1 MAKEC
6 PSCGK
11 HAMEPRTGEFRFDP
25 PPNIPGGTMVIQGAA
40 WEECLQCGE
49 QLLPPELNNALDAEQ
64 YKRIGLLGPDK
75 IKDARQRAGLTQ
87 AEMSQFLGVGEKTY
101 TRWESGRSI
110 HNKSSDNLIRLADR
124 YPELFVQMEA
134 QRDPNRENLIAE
146 YFRGLDKP
154 WELNTYAMAAH
165 GAELDP
171 AMTGLLLERLR
182 LIAEN
187 RRKG

>member
-6 PSCGK
+6 PICGELTL
-11 HAMEPRTGEFRFDP
+11 EPRTGEFRFDP
-25 PPNIPGGTMVIQGAA
+25 PANIPGGTMVIQDAA

-49 QLLPPELNNALDAEQ
+49 QLLPPELDNALDAEQ

-87 AEMSQFLGVGEKTY
+87 AEMSQFLGIGEKTY
-101 TRWESGRSI
+101 TRWESGSSI
-110 HNKSSDNLIRLADR
+110 HSKSSDNLIRLADR

-154 WELNTYAMAAH
+154 QESNTYAMAAH

-171 AMTGLLLERLR
+171 ALAGLLLERLR